1 MGGALAS
8 PTTSILPGMG
18 ADMIVLSFAVVA
30 TAGLGQIEGAA
41 LTALMIGLGRSF
53 AVYVWPEVAVL
64 VPYLIMVLVLLV
76 RPEGLFG
83 SPAARK
89 I

>member
-1 MGGALAS
+1 
-8 PTTSILPGMG
+8 
-18 ADMIVLSFAVVA
+18 MIVLSFAVVA

-53 AVYVWPEVAVL
+53 AVYLFPELQVL
-64 VPYLIMVLVLLV
+64 VPYLIMLAVLLI

>member
-1 MGGALAS
+1 
-8 PTTSILPGMG
+8 
-18 ADMIVLSFAVVA
+18 MIVLSFAVVA

-41 LTALMIGLGRSF
+41 IAALLIGLGRSF
-53 AVYVWPEVAVL
+53 AVYLMPELQVL
-64 VPYLIMVLVLLV
+64 IPYLIMLLVLLV

-83 SPAARK
+83 VVRTRK